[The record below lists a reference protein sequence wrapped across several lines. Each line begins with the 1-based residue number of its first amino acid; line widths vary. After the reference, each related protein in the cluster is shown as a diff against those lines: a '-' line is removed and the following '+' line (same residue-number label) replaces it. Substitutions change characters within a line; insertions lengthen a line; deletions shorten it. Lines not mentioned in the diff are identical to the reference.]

1 MSSALP
7 PLCIFHKNCM
17 DGRASAAVVKRF
29 EPECVCVPQQYGSK
43 RPSVLGRKVYIV
55 DFGFQIEE
63 MKKIEREA
71 SEVIWIDHH
80 ITHQQ
85 TQIELGWGHF
95 ALEESGASLT
105 WKVLF
110 PNEEMPEIIKYIRD
124 RDLWLWEMED
134 SRAINAAL
142 FFNTTDQQFEDLL
155 NIDLQHMKELG
166 TPLLAAQE
174 LRIAQALR
182 NGIPSQN
189 PYGLMGKR
197 ALVMNTN
204 VDISELGERAYLPKN
219 QGGAGYDLAIIF
231 SMRRDG
237 KWVHSL
243 RSNKDVDCERIARNR
258 GGGGHTGAAS
268 YMQPLAFH
276 LSEDC
281 LDWPFSQ

>member
-1 MSSALP
+1 MSLP
-7 PLCIFHKNCM
+7 PLCIFHKNCL

-29 EPECVCVPQQYGSK
+29 EPDCVCVPQQYGSK

-55 DFGFQIEE
+55 DFGFPLEE
-63 MKKIEREA
+63 MQKIEREA

-85 TQIELGWGHF
+85 TQQELGWGHF

-110 PNEEMPEIIKYIRD
+110 PDEEPPAVISYIRD
-124 RDLWLWEMED
+124 RDLWLWELPN
-134 SRAINAAL
+134 SRAINTAM
-142 FFNTTDQQFEDLL
+142 FYITTDQDFENILD
-155 NIDLQHMKELG
+155 IDLDEMNELG
-166 TPLLAAQE
+166 QPLIKAQE
-174 LRIAQALR
+174 LRIGQALR

-204 VDISELGERAYLPKN
+204 VDISEIGERAYLPKN

-258 GGGGHTGAAS
+258 GGGGHQGAAS
-268 YMQPLAFH
+268 YMCPEPFFQ
-276 LSEDC
+276 SDDC
-281 LDWPFSQ
+281 LDWPI